1 MFIIRPVEPW
11 NTPHCQRSS
20 PIDGK
25 GPCLPYPAIY
35 LSYPKAGIVHSFWG
49 PRVHSY
55 RRARVQNRTRGAM
68 ERLQLPPLSLVDG
81 TSLLPRHRSGLT
93 KTATSQPFWPM
104 CSPFHASTHRIED
117 PWNGG
122 AFRFL
127 SLRLESAPTFLPAT
141 DLDYPRTGQSSSGV
155 HASTYSYVHAYNA
168 GPVESPKSIAH
179 SDPTWLAGAARAA
192 GAGAGTQRIC
202 AAPSRTG
209 LDSRGQRG

>member
-1 MFIIRPVEPW
+1 MFTRTDGHVSKIGLVEPW
-11 NTPHCQRSS
+11 SGSNCR
-20 PIDGK
+20 
-25 GPCLPYPAIY
+25 
-35 LSYPKAGIVHSFWG
+35 HS
-49 PRVHSY
+49 
-55 RRARVQNRTRGAM
+55 
-68 ERLQLPPLSLVDG
+68 SLVDG

-192 GAGAGTQRIC
+192 SVAYRPP
-202 AAPSRTG
+202 APPYVPAQPRCRLDKTSRRVESAKLHAVPTT
-209 LDSRGQRG
+209 